1 MRNFRRNWQIKA
13 SSTRMVCLCVVYLI
27 ASLQS
32 IGTAGELEG
41 LVVYFAFEENA
52 GKTVADLSG
61 NGQDGKLVGDTS
73 WTNGKFGK
81 AVNFG
86 GKDGIVE
93 VEHSDA
99 FEFTDGITIAA
110 WILPTLKAGP
120 GTWQLIAAK
129 GPDVQEFFE
138 VLLHPDGF
146 IWMGWKLTGGRV
158 VPAQSPRDVVKDK
171 WQHVA
176 VSFQSGEWWTVYLDG
191 EVLID
196 YPKNANELVPI
207 DAPLL
212 LGREDPPALNRYYN
226 GVIDEFALFNRG
238 LSQDEVKEIQGSSIQ
253 EILAVEPD
261 EKLPTTW
268 GLLKQRYGVRDGSN

>member
-1 MRNFRRNWQIKA
+1 MRNFWRNLRIKA
-13 SSTRMVCLCVVYLI
+13 SYTRRVCLCAVYLVGSFHNISI
-27 ASLQS
+27 AE
-32 IGTAGELEG
+32 ELEG
-41 LVVYFAFEENA
+41 LVVYFAFEEGA

-61 NGQDGKLVGDTS
+61 NGQDGKLEGDTS
-73 WTNGKFGK
+73 WTDGKFGK

-86 GKDGIVE
+86 GKDGIVA

-146 IWMGWKLTGGRV
+146 IWMGWKLSGGRV

-176 VSFQSGEWWTVYLDG
+176 VSFQSGESWTVYLDG

-196 YPKNANELVPI
+196 YPKNGNKLVPI

-238 LSQDEVKEIQGSSIQ
+238 LSQDEIQEIQESSIQ

-261 EKLPTTW
+261 EKLPITW
-268 GLLKQRYGVRDGSN
+268 GLLKQRYGVRDRSN

>member
-1 MRNFRRNWQIKA
+1 MRNFWRNLQTKTSYA
-13 SSTRMVCLCVVYLI
+13 RMVCLCALYLI
-27 ASLQS
+27 GSFQGIS
-32 IGTAGELEG
+32 TAAELEG
-41 LVVYFAFEENA
+41 LVVYFAFEEGA

-61 NGQDGKLVGDTS
+61 NGQDGKLEGDTS
-73 WTNGKFGK
+73 WTDGKFGK
-81 AVNFG
+81 SVNFG
-86 GKDGIVE
+86 GKNGIVR

-146 IWMGWKLTGGRV
+146 IWMGWKLTGGRN

-176 VSFQSGEWWTVYLDG
+176 VSFQTGKWWTVYLDG
-191 EVLID
+191 EVTDRL
-196 YPKNANELVPI
+196 P
-207 DAPLL
+207 
-212 LGREDPPALNRYYN
+212 ED
-226 GVIDEFALFNRG
+226 G
-238 LSQDEVKEIQGSSIQ
+238 
-253 EILAVEPD
+253 
-261 EKLPTTW
+261 
-268 GLLKQRYGVRDGSN
+268 

>member
-1 MRNFRRNWQIKA
+1 MRNFWCNLQTKA
-13 SSTRMVCLCVVYLI
+13 SYARMVCLCAMYLI
-27 ASLQS
+27 GSFQGIS
-32 IGTAGELEG
+32 TAAELEG
-41 LVVYFAFEENA
+41 LVVYFAFEEGA

-61 NGQDGKLVGDTS
+61 NGQDGKLEGDTS
-73 WTNGKFGK
+73 WTDGKFGK
-81 AVNFG
+81 SVNFG
-86 GKDGIVE
+86 GKNGIVR

-146 IWMGWKLTGGRV
+146 IWMGWKLTGGRN
-158 VPAQSPRDVVKDK
+158 VPAQSPHDVVKDK

-176 VSFQSGEWWTVYLDG
+176 VSFQTGKWWTVYLDG

-196 YPKNANELVPI
+196 YPKTGDKLVPI
-207 DAPLL
+207 DAPLM
-212 LGREDPPALNRYYN
+212 LGTEEPPALNRYYN

-238 LSQDEVKEIQGSSIQ
+238 LSQDEIKEIQGGIQ
-253 EILAVEPD
+253 EILAVDPD
-261 EKLPTTW
+261 AKLPMTW
-268 GLLKQRYGVRDGSN
+268 GLLKRRYEDHSKSN